1 MNAAHVPG
9 APVAIVGGGPVGL
22 MLALLLDR
30 HGVASVVFDSA
41 SGTRLHPKGSTHN
54 TRTMEHYRRV
64 GIADAVRKLGLPA
77 DHPRDVAYFT
87 RLLDGFELARFALPS
102 EQQRMRMAQDAPA
115 DDQAPEPL
123 LRANQMYVDRHM
135 LEHARGRPNISLRF
149 GWRVTGFE
157 QDDSGVWVTAVD
169 SGGSGATERW
179 RAQYMAGCDG
189 GHSFVRRELGIGY
202 LGAKDQGAGFLTGR
216 MFSTH
221 VRIPALQ
228 RDIPADQRAWMYNM
242 MSPGLR
248 MLLISLNGADEFLL
262 MSKAK
267 SDDEQPDD
275 LDIVKRIRQGI
286 GAEVEVEVLAHAV
299 WHGGTALV
307 AERFSERR
315 IHLAGDAIHLF
326 SPTGGFGMNTG
337 IDGAANLAWKLA
349 AAVQGWAGESL
360 LDSYETE
367 RRPIAHRN
375 TAAARQLTERVATL
389 AIPDEIEAAGQHGEQ
404 ARAQLGA
411 VLQEFR
417 GQFTSLGVELGAR
430 YDGSPIVWPDGE
442 PPADDPLDYHPS
454 DVPGGR
460 LPHLWLDG
468 EGAQRR
474 SLFDLLHHGFT
485 LLRIGADPAPAE
497 RLAAAADTRG
507 IPLRVL
513 DIASD
518 AASKLYRKRLILVRP
533 DQHIAWRGDQIPA
546 DAHAVLDRAV
556 GRGVGAQAR
565 TGRPDVIQLM

>member
-1 MNAAHVPG
+1 M
-9 APVAIVGGGPVGL
+9 
-22 MLALLLDR
+22 
-30 HGVASVVFDSA
+30 
-41 SGTRLHPKGSTHN
+41 
-54 TRTMEHYRRV
+54 
-64 GIADAVRKLGLPA
+64 
-77 DHPRDVAYFT
+77 
-87 RLLDGFELARFALPS
+87 
-102 EQQRMRMAQDAPA
+102 
-115 DDQAPEPL
+115 
-123 LRANQMYVDRHM
+123 
-135 LEHARGRPNISLRF
+135 EHARGRANITLRF

-169 SGGSGATERW
+169 AGGSGATERW
-179 RAQYMAGCDG
+179 RAHYMAGCDG
-189 GHSFVRRELGIGY
+189 GQSFVRRELGIGY
-202 LGAKDQGAGFLTGR
+202 LGSSEQSAGFLTGR

-228 RDIPADQRAWMYNM
+228 HDIPADKKAWMYNI

-262 MSKAK
+262 MSKAGA
-267 SDDEQPDD
+267 DDEQPDD
-275 LDIVKRIRQGI
+275 ADIIRRIREGV
-286 GAEVEVEVLAHAV
+286 GADIEMDVLAHAV
-299 WHGGTALV
+299 WHGGAALV

-315 IHLAGDAIHLF
+315 IYLAGDAIHLF

-360 LDSYETE
+360 LASYETE

-375 TAAARQLTERVATL
+375 TAAARQLTQRVGNL
-389 AIPDEIEAAGQHGEQ
+389 AIPDDIEEAGARGEE
-404 ARAQLGA
+404 ARARFGM
-411 VLQEFR
+411 VLQDFR

-442 PPADDPLDYHPS
+442 PPAYDTLEYQPS

-474 SLFDLLHHGFT
+474 SLFDLLYHGFT
-485 LLRIGADPAPAE
+485 LLRIGADPAPVD
-497 RLAAAADTRG
+497 RLAYAADKRG

-518 AASKLYRKRLILVRP
+518 SADQLYRKRLILVRP
-533 DQHIAWRGDQIPA
+533 DQHIAWRGDEIPD
-546 DAHAVLDRAV
+546 DAQALLDRAV
-556 GRGVGAQAR
+556 GRGTSAV
-565 TGRPDVIQLM
+565 LSCS

>member
-1 MNAAHVPG
+1 MNAAHVPV

-22 MLALLLDR
+22 MLALMLDR
-30 HGVASVVFDSA
+30 HGVQSVVFDSA
-41 SGTRLHPKGSTHN
+41 TGTRLHPKGSTHN

-64 GIADAVRKLGLPA
+64 GIAGEVRKLGLPA

-87 RLLDGFELARFALPS
+87 RLYGFELARFALPS
-102 EQQRMRMAQDAPA
+102 EQQRMRMVQEAPA
-115 DDQAPEPL
+115 SDQTPEPL

-135 LEHARGRPNISLRF
+135 LEHARGRANITLRF
-149 GWRVTGFE
+149 GWKVTGFE
-157 QDDSGVWVTAVD
+157 QDESGVWVSATDA
-169 SGGSGATERW
+169 SGSGATERW
-179 RAQYMAGCDG
+179 RAHYLAGCDG
-189 GHSFVRRELGIGY
+189 GHSFVRRELGISY
-202 LGAKDQGAGFLTGR
+202 LGASESGAGFLSGR

-228 RDIPADQRAWMYNM
+228 RDIPAERRAWMYNM

-262 MSKAK
+262 MSKAA

-275 LDIVKRIRQGI
+275 AEIVARIRKGV
-286 GAEVEVEVLAHAV
+286 GADIEVEVLAHAV
-299 WHGGTALV
+299 WHGGAALV

-315 IHLAGDAIHLF
+315 VYLAGDAIHLF

-349 AAVQGWAGESL
+349 AAVQGWAGEAL
-360 LDSYETE
+360 LASYEAE

-375 TAAARQLTERVATL
+375 TAAARQLTQRVANL
-389 AIPDEIEAAGQHGEQ
+389 AIPEEIEEAGERGEQ
-404 ARAQLGA
+404 ARKRFSTQL
-411 VLQEFR
+411 QDFR
-417 GQFTSLGVELGAR
+417 GQFTSIGVELGAR

-460 LPHLWLDG
+460 LPHLWL
-468 EGAQRR
+468 EGQGKGRC

-485 LLRIGADPAPAE
+485 LLRIGADPAPAGPLE
-497 RLAAAADTRG
+497 AAADKRR

-513 DIASD
+513 DIVSDSAS
-518 AASKLYRKRLILVRP
+518 ALFRKRLILVRP
-533 DQHIAWRGDQIPA
+533 DQHIAWRGDALPD
-546 DAHAVLDRAV
+546 DAQALLDRVV
-556 GRGVGAQAR
+556 GRAAGAPAAP
-565 TGRPDVIQLM
+565 GRAGCP